1 MTTLNSTTDL
11 QVFQPIQLGPLL
23 LPNRI
28 LMGSMHTGLE
38 EAKDGF
44 NALAQFY
51 GERAKGGAGLIV
63 TGGISPNRRGVL
75 KPGGAKLTARRQI
88 RKHRII
94 TDAVHANGGKICLQI
109 LHGGRYS
116 YHPFN
121 VAPSSIK
128 TAINRFKP
136 SGLSMRGVKKTV
148 RQYAKCAAIAKEAGY
163 DGIEIMGSEGY
174 LINQFLVTATNK
186 RKDQYGGSFENRM
199 RFPIEIIRCIRE
211 RVGAEFAIIFRLS
224 MLDLIQEGSSWDE
237 IQSLAQALEREGVD
251 AINTGIGWHEAR
263 IPTIA
268 TLVPRGGFAFVTKK
282 LMGHV
287 GIPLITTNRFNTI
300 DACEKALQS
309 GCADM
314 VSMARPFLA
323 DPEIV
328 NKSKTKPDSVNT
340 CIGCNQAC
348 LDHIFQNKIATCL
361 VNPRASHES
370 KWPLHA
376 KTTKA
381 RSVAV
386 VGSGPAGLSAAIEAA
401 RLGHKVTLFESS
413 AEIGGQFNMAKR
425 IPGKDEFHET
435 LRYFD
440 FMLTHFNVNLQ
451 LNTEADVNSLLN
463 FDHIMLATGVKP
475 RDWNIAGSETAEVL
489 SYLDVLKGNVEPGK
503 RVAIIGAGG
512 IGFDVAEYLTHTIQ
526 PGFFEEWGID
536 QSLSSRGGLHK
547 PERIKSPRSIHVF
560 QRSAGKVGGKLGK
573 TTGWIHRLQL
583 KNKGVITHS
592 GVQYLAFENGKLD
605 FIESG
610 ETHSLAFDHVV
621 VCAGQISFAPL
632 HSQLEAKGASVER
645 IGGALDARKLDA
657 QRAIREGLEAAYSIS
672 DWK

>member
-1 MTTLNSTTDL
+1 MTNLNSTKEL
-11 QVFQPIQLGPLL
+11 QVFQPIQLGPLH

-51 GERAKGGAGLIV
+51 GERAKGGAGLII

-88 RKHRII
+88 KKHQII

-116 YHPFN
+116 YHPLN

-128 TAINRFKP
+128 AAINRFKP
-136 SGLSMRGVKKTV
+136 ASLSIRGVKKTIL
-148 RQYAKCAAIAKEAGY
+148 QYAKCAAIAKEAGY

-174 LINQFLVTATNK
+174 LINQFLVSATNK
-186 RKDQYGGSFENRM
+186 RQDQYGGTFENRM
-199 RFPIEIIRCIRE
+199 RFPIEIIRSIRE
-211 RVGAEFAIIFRLS
+211 KVGTEFAIIFRLS
-224 MLDLIQEGSSWDE
+224 MLDLIEEGSSWDE
-237 IQSLAQALEREGVD
+237 IQSLAKALEREGVD

-287 GIPLITTNRFNTI
+287 GVPLITTNRFNTI
-300 DACEKALQS
+300 DACETALQS

-328 NKSKTKPDSVNT
+328 NKSKTNPHSVNT

-361 VNPRASHES
+361 VNPRASYES
-370 KWPLHA
+370 KWPLQA
-376 KTTKA
+376 KATEV

-401 RLGHKVTLFESS
+401 RLGHQVTLFESA

-425 IPGKDEFHET
+425 IPGKEEFHET
-435 LRYFD
+435 LRYFG
-440 FMLTHFNVNLQ
+440 FMLTHYDVNLQ
-451 LNTEADVNSLLN
+451 LNTEADVNSLLR
-463 FDHIMLATGVKP
+463 FDHVILATGVKP
-475 RDWNIAGSETAEVL
+475 RSWDIPGAETPEVL
-489 SYLDVLKGNVEPGK
+489 SYLDVLKRKVEPGK
-503 RVAIIGAGG
+503 RGR
-512 IGFDVAEYLTHTIQ
+512 YH
-526 PGFFEEWGID
+526 WC
-536 QSLSSRGGLHK
+536 R
-547 PERIKSPRSIHVF
+547 
-560 QRSAGKVGGKLGK
+560 
-573 TTGWIHRLQL
+573 WNRL
-583 KNKGVITHS
+583 
-592 GVQYLAFENGKLD
+592 
-605 FIESG
+605 
-610 ETHSLAFDHVV
+610 
-621 VCAGQISFAPL
+621 
-632 HSQLEAKGASVER
+632 
-645 IGGALDARKLDA
+645 
-657 QRAIREGLEAAYSIS
+657 
-672 DWK
+672 

>member
-1 MTTLNSTTDL
+1 MTTLNSTTGL
-11 QVFQPIQLGPLL
+11 QVFQPIQLGPLK

-63 TGGISPNRRGVL
+63 AGGISPNRRGVL
-75 KPGGAKLTARRQI
+75 KPGGAKLTARHQI
-88 RKHRII
+88 KKHRII
-94 TDAVHANGGKICLQI
+94 TDAVHLNGGKICLQI

-116 YHPFN
+116 YHPLN
-121 VAPSSIK
+121 VAPSGMK
-128 TAINRFKP
+128 AAINRFKP
-136 SGLSMRGVKKTV
+136 SSLSMRGVRKTI
-148 RQYAKCAAIAKEAGY
+148 QHYARCASIAKEAGY
-163 DGIEIMGSEGY
+163 DGIEVMGSEGY

-186 RKDQYGGSFENRM
+186 RKDRYGGSFENRM
-199 RFPIEIIRCIRE
+199 RFPIEIIRSIRE
-211 RVGAEFAIIFRLS
+211 KVGAEFAIIFRLS
-224 MLDLIQEGSSWDE
+224 MLDLVQEGSSWDE
-237 IQSLAQALEREGVD
+237 IQFLAKALEQEGVD

-300 DACEKALQS
+300 DACETALQS

-328 NKSKTKPDSVNT
+328 NKSKTNPHAVNT

-361 VNPRASHES
+361 VNPRASHET
-370 KWPLHA
+370 KWPLQA
-376 KTTKA
+376 KATEV
-381 RSVAV
+381 RNVAV
-386 VGSGPAGLSAAIEAA
+386 VGSGPAGLSAATEAA
-401 RLGHKVTLFESS
+401 RLGHQVTLFESA

-440 FMLTHFNVNLQ
+440 FMLTRCDVNLQ
-451 LNTEADVNSLLN
+451 LNTEVEVNSLLK
-463 FDHIMLATGVKP
+463 FDHVILATGVKP
-475 RDWNIAGSETAEVL
+475 RAWDIPGSENAKVV
-489 SYLDVLKGNVEPGK
+489 SYLDVLKGRVEPGK
-503 RVAIIGAGG
+503 QVAIIGAGG
-512 IGFDVAEYLTHTIQ
+512 IGFDVAEYLTHTKQ

-536 QSLSSRGGLHK
+536 QSLNSRGGLLST
-547 PERIKSPRSIHVF
+547 ELVQAPRSIHVF
-560 QRSAGKVGGKLGK
+560 QRSEGKVGGKLGK

-583 KNKGVITHS
+583 KNRGVITHS
-592 GVQYLAFENGKLD
+592 GVQYLAFENGNLD

-610 ETHSLAFDHVV
+610 EQHSLPFDHVV
-621 VCAGQISFAPL
+621 VCAGQTSFAPL
-632 HSQLEAKGASVER
+632 HSQLVAKGISVER
-645 IGGALDARKLDA
+645 IGGALDARNLDA

-672 DWK
+672 NWK

>member
-1 MTTLNSTTDL
+1 MTNLDSTKEL
-11 QVFQPIQLGPLL
+11 QVFQPIQLGPLH

-88 RKHRII
+88 KKHRII

-116 YHPFN
+116 YHPLN

-128 TAINRFKP
+128 AAINRFKP
-136 SGLSMRGVKKTV
+136 ASLSIRGVKKTV
-148 RQYAKCAAIAKEAGY
+148 LQYAKCAAIAKEAGY

-174 LINQFLVTATNK
+174 LINQFLVSATNK
-186 RKDQYGGSFENRM
+186 RQDQYGGTFENRM
-199 RFPIEIIRCIRE
+199 RFPIEIIRIIRE
-211 RVGAEFAIIFRLS
+211 KVGTKFAIIFRLS
-224 MLDLIQEGSSWDE
+224 MLDLIEEGSSWDE
-237 IQSLAQALEREGVD
+237 IQSLAKALEREGVD

-287 GIPLITTNRFNTI
+287 GVPLITTNRFNTI
-300 DACEKALQS
+300 DACETALQS

-328 NKSKTKPDSVNT
+328 NKSKTNPHSVNT

-361 VNPRASHES
+361 VNPRASYES
-370 KWPLHA
+370 KWPLQA
-376 KTTKA
+376 KATKV
-381 RSVAV
+381 RNVAV

-401 RLGHKVTLFESS
+401 RLGHLVTLFESA

-425 IPGKDEFHET
+425 IPGKEEFHET

-440 FMLTHFNVNLQ
+440 FMLTHHDVNLQ
-451 LNTEADVNSLLN
+451 LNREADVNSLLR
-463 FDHIMLATGVKP
+463 FDHVILATGVKP
-475 RDWNIAGSETAEVL
+475 RSWDIPGAETPEVL
-489 SYLDVLKGNVEPGK
+489 SYLDVLKRKVEPGK

-512 IGFDVAEYLTHTIQ
+512 IGFDVVEHLTHTKK

-536 QSLSSRGGLHK
+536 QSLSSRGGVNR
-547 PERIKSPRSIHVF
+547 PELVQSPRSIHIF

-592 GVQYLAFENGKLD
+592 GVQYLSFENGKLE

-610 ETHSLAFDHVV
+610 ETLSLSFDHVV
-621 VCAGQISFAPL
+621 VCAGQTSFAPL
-632 HSQLEAKGASVER
+632 QTQLVAKGISVER
-645 IGGALDARKLDA
+645 IGGALDARNLDA

-672 DWK
+672 NWK